1 MRRRLQVVALNL
13 DNIEENFI
21 VSSFAKLFSI
31 SPRGMAIAGL
41 TPVAVLFCLVLA
53 RTGPKLVDP
62 CVVWSF
68 DGHVERY
75 LRPCPQG
82 RTGIPESKLDF
93 VLLSLG
99 MPAAMLLVAV
109 VGLAGAYRSERR
121 AVLIVGLIFALLTVP
136 MMVGNFGI
144 ATLISAVCFL
154 ISSVLRS

>member
-1 MRRRLQVVALNL
+1 MRRRLQVVALNPRQYRGKFHR
-13 DNIEENFI
+13 EFI
-21 VSSFAKLFSI
+21 CKTVQHLAA
-31 SPRGMAIAGL
+31 RHGNRGL

-53 RTGPKLVDP
+53 RTAPKLVDP

-68 DGHVERY
+68 DGHVERF

-82 RTGIPESKLDF
+82 RTGVPESKLNF

-121 AVLIVGLIFALLTVP
+121 VVLIVGLIFALLTVP

-144 ATLISAVCFL
+144 ATLISAVCFI